1 LNLPTITFAR
11 RLKGAVLF
19 AETIQA
25 RRQRGA
31 WERLISY
38 IESSDSLSDFD
49 KAAAFAEGY
58 AQGLVDSE
66 QIEISIERDLLIITI
81 VDEWRRHYIQ
91 SNISTTRS
99 TPLSK
104 DIHDFKISALRR

>member
-1 LNLPTITFAR
+1 MSFADS
-11 RLKGAVLF
+11 
-19 AETIQA
+19 IQG

-58 AQGLVDSE
+58 AKALVDSE
-66 QIEISIERDLLIITI
+66 QIEISTEQDLLIISI
-81 VDEWRRHYIQ
+81 VDEWRRHFIRPNV
-91 SNISTTRS
+91 SSTCS
-99 TPLSK
+99 TPFLQGHS
-104 DIHDFKISALRR
+104 

>member
-1 LNLPTITFAR
+1 MNLPTIAFAR

-19 AETIQA
+19 AETIQG

-58 AQGLVDSE
+58 AQALVDSN
-66 QIEISIERDLLIITI
+66 QIEISTERDLLIITI
-81 VDEWRRHYIQ
+81 VDQWRHCIH
-91 SNISTTRS
+91 SNNSSTCS
-99 TPLSK
+99 TPLFQGHS
-104 DIHDFKISALRR
+104 